1 MAQNIRL
8 KAIEILRLLLIASEA
23 GIFHRNRF
31 LSLIF
36 DLLLLGVVIANIH
49 DPLHI
54 LGGRHPSSIQEK
66 QSSEDGPHL
75 KCLAHLNFKMSN
87 EA

>member
-8 KAIEILRLLLIASEA
+8 KAIEISSVCFDPIA

-31 LSLIF
+31 LSLILEV
-36 DLLLLGVVIANIH
+36 LLRGVMIANIH
-49 DPLHI
+49 DPLLI

-75 KCLAHLNFKMSN
+75 KCLAHLNFKLSN